1 MVSLT
6 IVVSHLILQGVR
18 YMGLRIN
25 TNIASQEVQR
35 NLKVSN
41 ASQEAEFSKLSSGKR
56 ITKSADDAAGLA
68 IAKKLEAETKGLR
81 VASRNANDAISMV
94 QVAEGGLNETG
105 NILTRLRELSIQA
118 ASDTVGDAERG
129 YLSLEYEQLVQEADR
144 ISKTTS
150 FNGRPLLQGEGG
162 MLQFQVGAYGGQDNM
177 IELDAGSTDASVES
191 LGIGGSNVRD
201 KQDAV
206 DNLERIDGAIGKVSA
221 FRANFGAVQSRLQTA
236 ANSIDVTV
244 VNQESARSRIEDVDV
259 AESTAKLASA
269 QMKNA
274 AGVATLAQANALGQQ
289 AMRLIG

>member
-1 MVSLT
+1 
-6 IVVSHLILQGVR
+6 
-18 YMGLRIN
+18 MGLRIN

-56 ITKSADDAAGLA
+56 ITKAADDAAGLA

-94 QVAEGGLNETG
+94 QVAEGGLNETS

-118 ASDTVGDAERG
+118 GSDTVGDAERG

-144 ISKTTS
+144 IAKTTA
-150 FNGRPLLQGEGG
+150 FNGRPLLQGEGS
-162 MLQFQVGAYGGQDNM
+162 MLQFQVGAYGGQDNI
-177 IELDAGSTDASVES
+177 IELDAGQTDASVES

-201 KQDAV
+201 KQDAL
-206 DNLERIDGAIGKVSA
+206 DNLERIDGAINKVSA
-221 FRANFGAVQSRLQTA
+221 FRANFGSVQSRLQSA
-236 ANSIDVTV
+236 INSIDVTV

-274 AGVATLAQANALGQQ
+274 AGVATLAQANGLGQQ